1 MGLLSPQWPMHSRE
15 HKVKDSKVRVW
26 DHRIPRT
33 GEILLF
39 IEEEVKPA
47 EAAPPPVTTGI
58 RGSPTSVF
66 LRR

>member
-1 MGLLSPQWPMHSRE
+1 M
-15 HKVKDSKVRVW
+15 KDSKVRVW